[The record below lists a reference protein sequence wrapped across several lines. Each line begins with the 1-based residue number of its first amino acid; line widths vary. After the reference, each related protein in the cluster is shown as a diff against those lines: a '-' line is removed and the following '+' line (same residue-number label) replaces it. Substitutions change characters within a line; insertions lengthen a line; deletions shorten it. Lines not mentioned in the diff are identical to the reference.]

1 MMSVDET
8 ATTTEPTF
16 SSPEF
21 IGEITRIEPVMGDA
35 VLTTFTAPKRAVDE
49 ARPGQFVQ
57 ILSREATAY
66 DPLLRRPYSVYR
78 ADRAAQT
85 LTVLVRAY
93 GRGSAWLMRQAA
105 GVPLDVMG
113 PLGSPFT
120 VRPKTHHLLMVA
132 GGVGVA
138 PLLMLAEQAIRGGKQ
153 VTYLM
158 GASDAD
164 GLLTASELPDEVEY
178 VVATMDGSAG
188 HTGFVTDLIPEYLQW
203 ADQVFSCGP
212 EPMFRSL
219 RTVIHRHRLGDRPD
233 VQMAVERAMPCGI
246 GACLGCV
253 VETKHGMKTACVE
266 GPVFEMD
273 EMVWG

>member
-1 MMSVDET
+1 MNSQL
-8 ATTTEPTF
+8 ATTESTF
-16 SSPEF
+16 STREF
-21 IGEITRIEPVMGDA
+21 MGEIIQIESVMGDA
-35 VLTTFTAPKRAVDE
+35 ILTTFAAPKRAVDE
-49 ARPGQFVQ
+49 ARPGHFVQ
-57 ILSREATAY
+57 ILSREPTAY

-78 ADRAAQT
+78 ADRTAQT

-93 GRGSAWLMRQAA
+93 GRGSAWLMRQHV
-105 GVPLDVMG
+105 GVSLDVMG

-120 VRPKTHHLLMVA
+120 VRPKTQRLLMVA
-132 GGVGVA
+132 GGVGAA
-138 PLLMLAEQAIRGGKQ
+138 PLRMLAEAAIRDGKQ

-158 GASDAD
+158 GANDA
-164 GLLTASELPDEVEY
+164 GALLPASELPDEVEY

-219 RTVIHRHRLGDRPD
+219 RTVIHQHRMGDRPD

-253 VETKHGMKTACVE
+253 VETKRGMRTACVE

-273 EMVWG
+273 EMLWG